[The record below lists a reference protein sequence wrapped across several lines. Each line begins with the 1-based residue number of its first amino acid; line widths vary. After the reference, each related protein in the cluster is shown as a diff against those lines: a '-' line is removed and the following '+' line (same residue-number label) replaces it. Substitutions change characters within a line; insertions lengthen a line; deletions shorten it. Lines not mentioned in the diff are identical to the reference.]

1 MTMCDGKSRWQ
12 TAPLEPA
19 WQPSDAAASDTSIG
33 MYVSFGDPVLH
44 CSIFGSNRDTTFQ
57 LPGQSSRLSMLRRS
71 VFAHRHY
78 SELCSTPFSPYHQRC
93 IMNIAISSRRVQTYP
108 SRPDAVS
115 VAPKLLG
122 PGRIPPTSRLYSVLM
137 NHHIPSLVQCILSK
151 NETESHKLRNI
162 RASPKT
168 LKYFINV
175 SDVRHVSE
183 ALACVEPHRVVQFI
197 ALSWKLGCHH
207 KQNVYE
213 CVCFRLANAKHW
225 LRILDV
231 VSLGAEHT
239 GRTTSRLL
247 NWKARSLLELKR
259 YGQLTDM
266 LEEFKLHNMKP
277 NRRTYHLVLTGHLRN
292 SDMLQARDCLRLMA
306 EAGFSMDPSSHAI
319 LATNYRSL
327 GSDPNVESRALQV
340 LGDMD
345 NATSV
350 AVLNSLIQTRLHL
363 HDIPGALH
371 LFTYFAPSSVQALA
385 SALSG
390 ARRPEGLPR
399 YGFSHQPHPSLEHP
413 LIPNASTYA
422 AVIRYLTGRV
432 DINVL
437 LDVSRAMNVNGVM
450 VTPAVVISLVH
461 AVTSAGYIDIA
472 VKLIADTCDERKI
485 LRSMFVPLVSDGLDL
500 RLPIDCTGV
509 QPSAAL
515 FNALLEHSLRLCGF
529 KAMFTI
535 LRVMRINGVM
545 PNSATLDVFISYLL
559 KQENVRPRSI
569 LRMLRHLYSDTVPP
583 TPHHLHVVLS
593 CVFRYEKFLLYGS
606 GWNHAFCRLWRSRD
620 TPSRPY
626 PESRMTNTS
635 DPFDPTAG
643 LQMPRHLQYKALARP
658 LIELLSTNRIKSD
671 AATFALRIRHDAVIR
686 SDLDSA
692 ENMFRTLLNRGIHAT
707 EHHYS
712 ALMEGYALSG
722 QMDRAEDLLKSMRNA
737 GLEPNVV
744 IYTILITGHGRSR
757 NPGKALRMF
766 RQMINDGCQP
776 DVPAIDALCR
786 AFFASGARVTAKK
799 LLISCW
805 AYIQPFPDELCSLPL
820 RELAIRFRSLHK
832 DGHCVPQKMSKQ
844 RRRLLHFKI
853 RKFME
858 RWKYMSVRIRKKSC
872 RWAAKKGRIAQAPK
886 SGRKVTGTG

>member
-1 MTMCDGKSRWQ
+1 
-12 TAPLEPA
+12 
-19 WQPSDAAASDTSIG
+19 
-33 MYVSFGDPVLH
+33 
-44 CSIFGSNRDTTFQ
+44 
-57 LPGQSSRLSMLRRS
+57 
-71 VFAHRHY
+71 
-78 SELCSTPFSPYHQRC
+78 
-93 IMNIAISSRRVQTYP
+93 MNIAVASRRVQTYP

-115 VAPKLLG
+115 VAPAMQNLKSLG
-122 PGRIPPTSRLYSVLM
+122 PGRIPPNTRLYSDRM
-137 NHHIPSLVQCILSK
+137 SHHIPSLVKYVLSE
-151 NETESHKLRNI
+151 NETESHKLRKI
-162 RASPKT
+162 RASPTT

-175 SDVRHVSE
+175 NDVRHVTE
-183 ALACVEPHRVVQFI
+183 NLACVEPHHVVQFI

-213 CVCFRLANAKHW
+213 CVCFRLANASHW
-225 LRILDV
+225 SRILDV
-231 VSLGAEHT
+231 VSLGAKLT

-259 YGQLTDM
+259 YGQLTGI
-266 LEEFKLHNMKP
+266 LAEFNLHDMKP
-277 NRRTYHLVLTGHLRN
+277 SRRTYHLVLTGHLRN

-306 EAGFSMDPSSHAI
+306 EAGFPMDPSTHAI

-345 NATSV
+345 NATSI
-350 AVLNSLIQTRLHL
+350 AVLNSLVQMRLHL

-371 LFTYFAPSSVQALA
+371 LFTYFTPSSIQALA

-390 ARRPEGLPR
+390 ARKPEEVSR
-399 YGFSHQPHPSLEHP
+399 YGFSHQPHPSIERP
-413 LIPNASTYA
+413 LTPNASTYA
-422 AVIRYLTGRV
+422 VVIRYLTGRV
-432 DINVL
+432 DIDVIRGVL
-437 LDVSRAMNVNGVM
+437 RAMNINGII
-450 VTPAVVISLVH
+450 VTPAVIISLVH

-472 VKLIADTCDERKI
+472 VKLVADTCDERKTS
-485 LRSMFVPLVSDGLDL
+485 REMFAPLVSDALDL
-500 RLPIDCTGV
+500 CLPIDCTGV

-515 FNALLEHSLRLCGF
+515 FNALLEHSLRLRGF
-529 KAMFTI
+529 KAMFI
-535 LRVMRINGVM
+535 VLRVMRINGIM

-559 KQENVRPRSI
+559 KKENVRPRSI
-569 LRMLRHLYSDTVPP
+569 FRMLRHLYSDRISP
-583 TPHHLHVVLS
+583 TSRHLHVVLS
-593 CVFRYEKFLLYGS
+593 CVLRYEKYLLYGS
-606 GWNHAFCRLWRSRD
+606 GWDHAFSRLSRSRY
-620 TPSRPY
+620 TPSRLY
-626 PESRMTNTS
+626 PENRMTTTS

-643 LQMPRHLQYKALARP
+643 LQMSRHLGYKTLARH
-658 LIELLSTNRIKSD
+658 LIELLSTYRIKSD

-686 SDLDSA
+686 SDIDSA
-692 ENMFRTLLNRGIHAT
+692 ENLFRTLLKRGIHAT

-722 QMDRAEDLLKSMRNA
+722 DMDQAEDLLRSMRNV
-737 GLEPNVV
+737 GLRPNVV
-744 IYTILITGHGRSR
+744 IYTILITGHGRSS

-832 DGHCVPQKMSKQ
+832 GGHCVPQKMSKQ
-844 RRRLLHFKI
+844 QRRLLHFKI

-858 RWKYMSVRIRKKSC
+858 RWNCMSSQMEHRGAAGVRKKSC
-872 RWAAKKGRIAQAPK
+872 RRAAENGRIAQGRVTE
-886 SGRKVTGTG
+886 SGRKATGAGSRERERSRGVISDP